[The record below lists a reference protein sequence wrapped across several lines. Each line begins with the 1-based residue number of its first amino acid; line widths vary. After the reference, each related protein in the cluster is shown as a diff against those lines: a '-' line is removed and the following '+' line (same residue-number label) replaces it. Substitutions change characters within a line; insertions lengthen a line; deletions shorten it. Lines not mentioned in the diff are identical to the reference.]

1 MNPAGSPKT
10 SQIIMSTSGNIFW
23 GCSGS
28 KLPTLPKNS
37 RVNPGIIYLGIHSF
51 KEVPV
56 IVPPCWQATLLTP
69 TSPFCPTE
77 YFDLVMCLAE
87 IRLYFLDSMT
97 LAAAFLF
104 SVLWCLKRKLVRLLC
119 FLVGSFRSPNIH
131 SLSAGIIWSRVFF
144 RESSSFM
151 IYSWKTIQ
159 VSSLNVRHL
168 FAFF

>member
-10 SQIIMSTSGNIFW
+10 AQIIMSTSGNIFW

-28 KLPTLPKNS
+28 KLLTLPKSS
-37 RVNPGIIYLGIHSF
+37 RVNPGMIYRGVHSF

-56 IVPPCWQATLLTP
+56 IVLPRWQATLLTP
-69 TSPFCPTE
+69 TSPFCPIE

-87 IRLYFLDSMT
+87 IRFYFLDSRT
-97 LAAAFLF
+97 LAAAFLS

-119 FLVGSFRSPNIH
+119 FLVGSFRSPSIH

-144 RESSSFM
+144 RESSSF
-151 IYSWKTIQ
+151 IICSRKTIQ
-159 VSSLNVRHL
+159 VFSLNVRNL